1 MLKNNIINLNVHSYY
16 SLLSSSLSIDKI
28 IDFAIANNQEYVCM
42 VDKNVMYGAFEFYKK
57 SINNNLKPV
66 IGIEFEYSNAKFIAL
81 AKNNFGYHLLIK
93 LSSWLMQAIEFD
105 FNELDNENIF
115 LIKIDGEYNCNFVNY
130 YVNGG
135 NEYNSI
141 ACHEVCYYDEND
153 YLTFNVLNSI
163 KNEQKLSK
171 FNLNEKKDDN
181 SFWLPNKIQNSYS
194 TIAIQNLQK
203 ILMQINWIMDIDKK
217 PNILKFENNLGLSSK
232 EYLQKICI
240 DNLDKYIRK
249 NQLEFQ
255 RNIYFDRLEY
265 ELEIIDSKGF
275 NDYFLIVFDF
285 IHWAKNND
293 IIIGPGRGSAAGSL
307 VSFCLNITEVDPIKY
322 NLLFE
327 RFLNY
332 ERTSMPDIDTDIMDI
347 KREQVVDY
355 LYNKYGNDHVCNI
368 ITFSHIKVKQAI
380 RDVARVFDIDLKIVD
395 KICKNISSNYDE
407 DILTMVENNKILHE
421 EYLQNDFL
429 FNIANKI
436 INIPRQIS
444 IHAAGIVLSNSKL
457 TDIVPL
463 QKTIDNK
470 ILTQYSMEYLEELGL
485 IKMDL
490 LGLKNLTVIYYVLKL
505 IEHIHKT
512 KINLLDIDLNDSK
525 IFDMFTKAQTDGVFQ
540 FESPGMKRILKR
552 MKPKSVEDL
561 SLVSA
566 MYRPGALGNI
576 DYFFERKQK
585 NDQPTYVNENIA
597 KILSPTYGA
606 FIYQEQIIEV
616 VKTMSNFSGSKSDNF
631 RRAISKKKDDVIN
644 ELKKDFINGA
654 IQNHYTMQQAQ
665 EMFEYIKEFGNYG
678 FNHSHSI
685 SYAMLSYWMAYLK
698 YHYPIE
704 TISILMTYGDNSK
717 DKLIGYVQE
726 AKKFNITIK
735 GPSINIS
742 SLSFKIYNNDIIFSL
757 LSINGLG
764 IESAKKIIATRDM
777 TPDKKFNDA
786 LVSIAIL
793 SNSGISK
800 RNIENLIK
808 VGAFDTLMLKRNFLL
823 HNIDKLTDKKLNILD
838 DKYNFVFDLELDYNI
853 HENYDQY
860 AQFEKEVL
868 GISFFRTRY
877 ENYWNENQPIFNLCF
892 LEDINDYKSHFVLV
906 ELKNVYQNISKNDR
920 NFLKVIVFD
929 NDKENELYCFE
940 NITKIYDDLINA
952 KYAII
957 DIKKNKEIF
966 VINDVKKVLGD

>member
-115 LIKIDGEYNCNFVNY
+115 LIKIDGEYNCNFANY

-249 NQLEFQ
+249 NQLEFL

-368 ITFSHIKVKQAI
+368 ITFSHIKAKQAI

-616 VKTMSNFSGSKSDNF
+616 VKTMANFSGSKSDNF

-777 TPDKKFNDA
+777 MPDKKFNDA

-940 NITKIYDDLINA
+940 NIAKIYDDLINA

>member
-66 IGIEFEYSNAKFIAL
+66 IGIEFEYSNSKFIAL

-115 LIKIDGEYNCNFVNY
+115 LIKIDGEYNCNFANY

-249 NQLEFQ
+249 NQLEFL

-368 ITFSHIKVKQAI
+368 ITFSHIKAKQAI

-616 VKTMSNFSGSKSDNF
+616 VKTMANFSGSKSDNF

-777 TPDKKFNDA
+777 MPDKKFNDA

-940 NITKIYDDLINA
+940 NIAKIYDDLINA